1 MTDSTVQPAAANEP
15 AAHENV
21 QRGAL
26 FTLGAIPIGI
36 AAFALVAGLFGFIT
50 GIIAIVIPYV
60 ASWLYT
66 KGAGAPLTRK
76 GWLPWI
82 AITAVAVVV
91 GTFSGIVA
99 GAYNAY
105 QSVGGSG
112 LTPAFWTSVGNQF
125 TRNGVDTL
133 FALVIGIGLG
143 LVGIV
148 SVLRGGRGFGARN
161 ANRLT
166 PAQTD
171 AIAPD
176 APASATPPPAA
187 PPAAAPPVAPNQPSP
202 GVMLNGKPVDPDKK

>member
-1 MTDSTVQPAAANEP
+1 MTDVTVPPAEAAA
-15 AAHENV
+15 ENV

-26 FTLGAIPIGI
+26 FTLIAIPIGI

-50 GIIAIVIPYV
+50 GIIAIVIPY
-60 ASWLYT
+60 AAAWLYQ

-76 GWLPWI
+76 GWGPWI
-82 AITAVAVVV
+82 AITAVAVIV
-91 GTFSGIVA
+91 GTFSGVIA
-99 GAYNAY
+99 GAYNLY

-112 LTPAFWTSVGNQF
+112 LTPAFWTTVGNQF

-148 SVLRGGRGFGARN
+148 SVLRGGRRSGAAN
-161 ANRLT
+161 PNRLT

-176 APASATPPPAA
+176 APAAATTAPPVAPPAAAA
-187 PPAAAPPVAPNQPSP
+187 PPAAPLNQPSP
-202 GVMLNGKPVDPDKK
+202 GVMLNGKPVDPDQK